1 MTFSNMRDTDR
12 ERSVSEVPLCA
23 KEYPPGSA
31 AKLLEPLALQFG
43 HFLVCIPSARRTNGK
58 QPRTSALG
66 RRPREESP

>member
-66 RRPREESP
+66 K